1 MSTKTKHFIFDF
13 DGVLG
18 DTWSAM
24 IKAVMEIDNLT
35 MEEAIRDMSDYAA
48 SPKHSRKNNLT
59 KDELAEWMRWTDR
72 FGRAMARIGF
82 KLFDE
87 FIAEIKKIE
96 NKKVAIVSSGSKL
109 YVKDKADSSDLD
121 FTHIL
126 TFEDSPSKEEKVEM
140 ICRDWNVDIKDIHY
154 FTDTKTDVIELK
166 EMLGDRIIGC
176 SWGYN
181 GYFGLLE
188 VLPEEK
194 IMEDFM
200 DIHLI

>member
-18 DTWSAM
+18 DTWNAM

-35 MEEAIRDMSDYAA
+35 MEEAIKDMSDYAA
-48 SPKHSRKNNLT
+48 SPKHGRKNNLT
-59 KDELAEWMRWTDR
+59 KDELVEWMRWTDR

-109 YVKDKADSSDLD
+109 YVKDKADSSDLG

-126 TFEDSPSKEEKVEM
+126 TFEDSPSKEEKVET
-140 ICRDWNVDIKDIHY
+140 ICRDWGVDVKDIHY

-181 GYFGLLE
+181 GHFGLLE

-194 IMEDFM
+194 ILEDFA